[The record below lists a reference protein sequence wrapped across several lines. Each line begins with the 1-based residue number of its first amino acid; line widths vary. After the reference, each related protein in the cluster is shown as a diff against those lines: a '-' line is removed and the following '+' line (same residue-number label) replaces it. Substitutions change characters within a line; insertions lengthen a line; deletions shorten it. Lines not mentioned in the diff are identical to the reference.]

1 MNSLRRRPRVSSRHR
16 CTAPPGP
23 EDAMAT
29 RWNRRQF
36 LTTAAATALL
46 PRTGFA
52 QQAGP
57 WSQRPSGNP
66 GSVNFVVWQY
76 GKIYEQI
83 AKQFEDDWA
92 VKVQQIIEPNV

>member
-1 MNSLRRRPRVSSRHR
+1 
-16 CTAPPGP
+16 
-23 EDAMAT
+23 MAT

-76 GKIYEQI
+76 GKIY
-83 AKQFEDDWA
+83 
-92 VKVQQIIEPNV
+92 